1 MPVMPWRVRALARP
15 AAAWAG
21 LGCPGP
27 GWAAGGNGA
36 GGPGMAWRD
45 AQEGAA
51 GGPGGGGSAGV
62 RGGGAGVVRV
72 IGRGPVLAGVRGPG
86 RDVRRDIGV
95 LVLAGGCA
103 VRAGSRIRETALGHG
118 TCWFP

>member
-36 GGPGMAWRD
+36 GGPGMAWRG
-45 AQEGAA
+45 AQE
-51 GGPGGGGSAGV
+51 GSAGV
-62 RGGGAGVVRV
+62 PGGVAGVVPV

-95 LVLAGGCA
+95 LVLAGGGA
-103 VRAGSRIRETALGHG
+103 VRVGRGQG
-118 TCWFP
+118 T

>member
-36 GGPGMAWRD
+36 GGPGMAWRG
-45 AQEGAA
+45 AQEGSAA
-51 GGPGGGGSAGV
+51 GRPGGAPIV
-62 RGGGAGVVRV
+62 KLLLANGANPNPTSNPGAESS
-72 IGRGPVLAGVRGPG
+72 PLLEASLAGDAEIMQTLFARGAEL
-86 RDVRRDIGV
+86 RSEECRV
-95 LVLAGGCA
+95 
-103 VRAGSRIRETALGHG
+103 
-118 TCWFP
+118 